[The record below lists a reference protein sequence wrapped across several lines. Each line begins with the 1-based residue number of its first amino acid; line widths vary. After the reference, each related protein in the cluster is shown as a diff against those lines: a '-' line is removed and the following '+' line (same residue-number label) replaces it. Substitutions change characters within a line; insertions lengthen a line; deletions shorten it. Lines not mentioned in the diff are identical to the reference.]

1 MKLKTGAEVRDMF
14 ADLFADDLRSH
25 HGEDPVSGAGVAV
38 WANDKMSVAITDQNY
53 GRYEMLLI
61 VDIRIVLKTVAT
73 AATIEPLLL
82 DICW

>member
-1 MKLKTGAEVRDMF
+1 
-14 ADLFADDLRSH
+14 
-25 HGEDPVSGAGVAV
+25 VSGAGVAV

-73 AATIEPLLL
+73 AAQIEPLLL